1 MDWTL
6 SSINIMDLIV
16 IGEPTIT
23 GVKINNELL
32 AESHL
37 CRNHSKAF
45 RLRGSDYALSQ
56 AAIQI
61 ALIHAS
67 GSNLDQSLIVHA
79 LPASRRRKA
88 RRRGWARLRITTMD
102 TPSDHGFTGYLL
114 FASR

>member
-1 MDWTL
+1 
-6 SSINIMDLIV
+6 MDLFI

-37 CRNHSKAF
+37 CRDHSKAF
-45 RLRGSDYALSQ
+45 RLRGGDYALGQ
-56 AAIQI
+56 EAIQI

-67 GSNLDQSLIVHA
+67 GSSSDQSLIVHP

-88 RRRGWARLRITTMD
+88 RKRGWARLRIATMD
-102 TPSDHGFTGYLL
+102 TPSDNGFSGYLL
-114 FASR
+114 FASRSV